1 MGLFHGLIEEYNNH
15 NIVTSTVEYVSGK
28 MDGKHESYSYN
39 GTKRWLS
46 SVYHYTDNEQH
57 GKIIAYDE
65 TGTVTDDDNALSL
78 FFTPKGVISTDADG
92 ASELDV
98 IVLACAQYGRKVVM
112 QNLTAAMAAPYSG
125 KFITLFDG
133 YADKPA
139 IDPTTDI
146 VGVTGSTVI
155 HAHQ

>member
-1 MGLFHGLIEEYNNH
+1 MENYLYVRTGGASATEDDDLTG
-15 NIVTSTVEYVSGK
+15 STVYPVSAFRG
-28 MDGKHESYSYN
+28 MCS
-39 GTKRWLS
+39 GTS
-46 SVYHYTDNEQH
+46 
-57 GKIIAYDE
+57 DE

-98 IVLACAQYGRKVVM
+98 IVLACAQYGQKVVM

>member
-1 MGLFHGLIEEYNNH
+1 MENYLYVRTGGATATEDDE
-15 NIVTSTVEYVSGK
+15 VTGSTVYPVSAFRG
-28 MDGKHESYSYN
+28 MCS
-39 GTKRWLS
+39 GTS
-46 SVYHYTDNEQH
+46 
-57 GKIIAYDE
+57 DE

-98 IVLACAQYGRKVVM
+98 IVLACAQYGQKAVM

>member
-1 MGLFHGLIEEYNNH
+1 MENYLYVRTGGASALEDDDLTG
-15 NIVTSTVEYVSGK
+15 STVYPVSAFRG
-28 MDGKHESYSYN
+28 MCS
-39 GTKRWLS
+39 GTS
-46 SVYHYTDNEQH
+46 
-57 GKIIAYDE
+57 DE
-65 TGTVTDDDNALSL
+65 CGTVTDDDNALSL

-98 IVLACAQYGRKVVM
+98 VVLACAQYGQKVVM
-112 QNLTAAMAAPYSG
+112 QNLVNAMAAPYSG
-125 KFITLFDG
+125 RFITLFDG

-146 VGVTGSTVI
+146 EGVTGSTMI

>member
-1 MGLFHGLIEEYNNH
+1 MENYLYVRTGGASALEDDDLTG
-15 NIVTSTVEYVSGK
+15 STVYPVSAFRG
-28 MDGKHESYSYN
+28 MCSGTSDES
-39 GTKRWLS
+39 
-46 SVYHYTDNEQH
+46 
-57 GKIIAYDE
+57 
-65 TGTVTDDDNALSL
+65 GTVTDDDDALSL

-98 IVLACAQYGRKVVM
+98 VVLACAQYGQKVVM
-112 QNLTAAMAAPYSG
+112 QNIVNAMTAPYSG
-125 KFITLFDG
+125 RFITLFDG

>member
-1 MGLFHGLIEEYNNH
+1 MENYLYVRTGGASATEDDDS
-15 NIVTSTVEYVSGK
+15 TGSTVYPVSAFRG
-28 MDGKHESYSYN
+28 MCS
-39 GTKRWLS
+39 GTS
-46 SVYHYTDNEQH
+46 
-57 GKIIAYDE
+57 DE
-65 TGTVTDDDNALSL
+65 TGTVTDDDDALSL

-98 IVLACAQYGRKVVM
+98 IVLACAQYGQKVVM

>member
-1 MGLFHGLIEEYNNH
+1 MENYLYVRTGGASATEDDDLTG
-15 NIVTSTVEYVSGK
+15 STVYPVSAFRG
-28 MDGKHESYSYN
+28 MCS
-39 GTKRWLS
+39 GTS
-46 SVYHYTDNEQH
+46 
-57 GKIIAYDE
+57 DE

-98 IVLACAQYGRKVVM
+98 IVLACAQYGQKVVM

-125 KFITLFDG
+125 KFITLYDG
-133 YADKPA
+133 YADKLA
-139 IDPTTDI
+139 VDPTTDI

>member
-1 MGLFHGLIEEYNNH
+1 MENYLYVRTGGASALEDDDLTG
-15 NIVTSTVEYVSGK
+15 STVYPVSAFRG
-28 MDGKHESYSYN
+28 MCS
-39 GTKRWLS
+39 GTS
-46 SVYHYTDNEQH
+46 
-57 GKIIAYDE
+57 DE

-98 IVLACAQYGRKVVM
+98 VVLACAQYGQKAVM
-112 QNLTAAMAAPYSG
+112 HNLTAAMAAPYSG
-125 KFITLFDG
+125 TFITLFDG

-139 IDPTTDI
+139 ADPTTDI
-146 VGVTGSTVI
+146 VGVTGSTVL